1 MIGLFGLAGFLI
13 ILFMGL
19 PVAFSMMVS
28 GVVGSIFLLHNSS
41 AAVSLLSD
49 AFVSTFTN
57 YAISV
62 APMFILL
69 GNIAMES
76 GLGSDLFN
84 CAQVTLG
91 HRRGGLANVVQLV
104 CAIFGAICG
113 ASVATAAMMSR
124 VAFPEMK
131 RLGYKDTLSTGAIA
145 AGSNLSVLIPP
156 SVPLITYGIIAEE
169 SIGKL
174 FIAGIGTGIGL
185 MIFFMIT
192 IWIWLKFEP
201 DVAPPATEK
210 PSASVMFKA
219 VRKSGLIEI
228 LIVFGISLGGMFAGW
243 FTPTEGGAIGVIG
256 ITVVCVIF
264 KRFTFNVL
272 RKSLIETLVLS
283 GMIYCLI
290 AGSTVYGKFF
300 ALSRIPTMMGSWVS
314 GLDVTP
320 FIIIFAITML
330 YLILGCFID
339 VMPLILLTT
348 PIFYP
353 IVTGIGYSGIW
364 FGCYMIVV
372 CGLGAIT
379 PPVGM
384 ICYVVSGILKDV
396 QLQTVFRGSMPFLVA
411 FLLFLI
417 TLAAVPEI
425 ATFLPDLLLQ

>member
-1 MIGLFGLAGFLI
+1 V
-13 ILFMGL
+13 ILFLGL

-28 GVVGSIFLLHNSS
+28 GVVGTVFLIHNTS
-41 AAVSLLSD
+41 AAVSILSD

-57 YAISV
+57 YSISV
-62 APMFILL
+62 APMFILM

-76 GLGSDLFN
+76 GLGGDLFG
-84 CAQVTLG
+84 CTQTMLG
-91 HRRGGLANVVQLV
+91 HKRGGLANVVQLV

-113 ASVATAAMMSR
+113 AAVATAAMMTR

-131 RLGYKDTLSTGAIA
+131 KMGYKDTISTGAIA

-174 FIAGIGTGIGL
+174 FIAGIGTGIAL
-185 MIFFMIT
+185 MIFFMVT
-192 IWIWLKFEP
+192 IRIWMIFEP

-210 PSASVMFKA
+210 PSKSEVVKA
-219 VRKSGLIEI
+219 IRKSGLIEI
-228 LIVFGISLGGMFAGW
+228 IIVFGVSLGGMFAGW
-243 FTPTEGGAIGVIG
+243 FTPTEGGAIGVVG
-256 ITVVCVIF
+256 ILIVCLMF
-264 KRFTFNVL
+264 KRLNFEVIKN
-272 RKSLIETLVLS
+272 SLMETLILS

-300 ALSRIPTMMGSWVS
+300 ALSRIPTELGMWVS

-320 FIIIFAITML
+320 LLIIFAITIL

-384 ICYVVSGILKDV
+384 SCYVVSGILKDV
-396 QLQTVFRGSMPFLVA
+396 PLQTVFKGAMPFLVA

-425 ATFLPDLLLQ
+425 ATFLPDLMVN